1 MPWHSPRLNTKSFCL
16 LDDDQFGRLSDKQR
30 VEYLARAIDALEKL
44 KLQIH
49 RQLSGAA
56 YGNQIEQSPPSWPTS
71 SQGAS
76 GSPVRPARSRTRII
90 RAQSCGSRDPR
101 FRRSFS

>member
-1 MPWHSPRLNTKSFCL
+1 MPGHSPGLTTNSFRL

-56 YGNQIEQSPPSWPTS
+56 YGNQIEQSAPSGP
-71 SQGAS
+71 
-76 GSPVRPARSRTRII
+76 PARKARRK
-90 RAQSCGSRDPR
+90 PR
-101 FRRSFS
+101 